1 MENSNEIAIKKFKIN
16 DIIENQHPVT
26 LYWMLS
32 SIFLICSMYIY
43 SFIKL

>member
-1 MENSNEIAIKKFKIN
+1 MDNLKESDIKKIKLN

-32 SIFLICSMYIY
+32 SLFLICSMYIY